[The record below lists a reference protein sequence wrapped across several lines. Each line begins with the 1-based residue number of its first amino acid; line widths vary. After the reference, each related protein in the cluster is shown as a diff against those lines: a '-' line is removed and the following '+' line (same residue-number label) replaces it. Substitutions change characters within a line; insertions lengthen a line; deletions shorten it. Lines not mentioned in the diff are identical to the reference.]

1 MNLEAFLTEVKSR
14 FPGAS
19 FEQAGQDWV
28 LRVPAAEWE
37 AVAGYLAGHGPRFDY
52 LSSLT
57 AVDRGDRLELV
68 LHLRALAAGERL
80 TVKTDLNREQPE
92 VASVTGIWKTAN
104 WHERE
109 VYDLF
114 GVVFR
119 GHPKLRRI
127 LLAEDFEG
135 HPLRKDYVDPR
146 RRKVEGQ
153 A

>member
-1 MNLEAFLTEVKSR
+1 MNLESFLTKVKSE
-14 FPGAS
+14 FPGSSYAR
-19 FEQAGQDWV
+19 AGEDWV
-28 LRVPAAEWE
+28 LLVPAAEWE
-37 AVAGYLAGHGPRFDY
+37 AVSAYLAGHDPRFDY

-68 LHLRALAAGERL
+68 LHLRALATGERL
-80 TVKTDLNREQPE
+80 TVKTELERERPE

-127 LLAEDFEG
+127 LLTEDFEG

-146 RRKVEGQ
+146 RRKVEG
-153 A
+153 